1 MHILDY
7 SFQSKSFIQY
17 FAISTE
23 CIGRLLAIPFVIH
36 LDISMYI
43 GTYINFD
50 CAQFDSMLILFKS
63 NTPYFILNKVIIWNI
78 SELYSLLF
86 ERH

>member
-50 CAQFDSMLILFKS
+50 CAQCLCLGIPRNALFRLSFALYVYIL
-63 NTPYFILNKVIIWNI
+63 
-78 SELYSLLF
+78 
-86 ERH
+86 

>member
-23 CIGRLLAIPFVIH
+23 CIGRLLEIPFVIH
-36 LDISMYI
+36 LDIS
-43 GTYINFD
+43 TYVPT
-50 CAQFDSMLILFKS
+50 LILVV
-63 NTPYFILNKVIIWNI
+63 LN
-78 SELYSLLF
+78 LTLC
-86 ERH
+86 